1 MCTGHQFPEQRYQ
14 TYLERCY
21 LHHFFSVASNLKAL
35 IWTGCTN
42 SDTSICSVNF
52 WTAILCRRVHREIQ
66 QRSRDPEESDS
77 LSGAWSGGLCKVT
90 LDEECFFIIRLSLLK
105 IMLNELDGA
114 ILCFRLLHSLRRYF
128 AVKLQKYFVDC
139 KTSTWLEGK
148 YVTTEFSF
156 LGELN
161 L

>member
-1 MCTGHQFPEQRYQ
+1 MFRPSVSRTEIPN
-14 TYLERCY
+14 LSERCY
-21 LHHFFSVASNLKAL
+21 LHHFFTVASNLKVS

-42 SDTSICSVNF
+42 SDTYICSVNF
-52 WTAILCRRVHREIQ
+52 WTAILCRQVHREIQ
-66 QRSRDPEESDS
+66 QRSQDPEESDS

-90 LDEECFFIIRLSLLK
+90 LDEECLFIIRLSLLK

-114 ILCFRLLHSLRRYF
+114 ILCFWLLQLLRWN
-128 AVKLQKYFVDC
+128 FVDC